1 MNIRHA
7 LKPLALAAALVA
19 TGSAQAAIDVYFD
32 EASFLAA
39 VANAATDTF
48 DDLIPGQA
56 YDGPLMRS
64 AGSYDYT
71 VSTSPDSPILYG
83 AGTAGDAWLSTN
95 IASDFIVFDG
105 FSSDVTAVGAYVF
118 GSDIAGDFL
127 QRGLTVVRVSNGI
140 DTAVEFQLRAD
151 TATYFGFVSDS
162 PLLSFEVKTFYG
174 QNTVVWPTVN
184 DLTLAAAIP
193 EPETYA
199 LMLAGLA
206 AIGFMARRR
215 RS

>member
-7 LKPLALAAALVA
+7 LKPLAVAAAVVA
-19 TGSAQAAIDVYFD
+19 AGSAQAAIDVYFD

-39 VANAATDTF
+39 VVNAATDTF
-48 DDLIPGQA
+48 DDLVPGQA

-64 AGSYDYT
+64 AGGYDYT
-71 VSTSPDSPILYG
+71 VSTSPDSPTLYG
-83 AGTAGDAWLSTN
+83 AGTAGDAWLSSN
-95 IASDFIVFDG
+95 IASDFIVFSG
-105 FSSDVTAVGAYVF
+105 FSSNVTAVGAYVF

-127 QRGLTVVRVSNGI
+127 QRGLTAVRVSNGV
-140 DTAVEFQLRAD
+140 DTAVEFQFRAD

-162 PLLSFEVKTFYG
+162 PLVSFEVKTFYG

-193 EPETYA
+193 EPETYT

>member
-1 MNIRHA
+1 MDIRHA
-7 LKPLALAAALVA
+7 LKPLAFAAAIA
-19 TGSAQAAIDVYFD
+19 AAGSAQAAIDVYFD

-39 VANAATDTF
+39 VVNAATDTF
-48 DDLIPGQA
+48 DDLTPGAA

-64 AGSYDYT
+64 VGSHSYT
-71 VSTSPDSPILYG
+71 VSTSPDSPVLYG
-83 AGTAGDAWLSTN
+83 AGTAGDAWLSTD

-105 FSSDVTAVGAYVF
+105 FSPGVTAVGAYVF
-118 GSDIAGDFL
+118 GSDSAGEFL
-127 QRGLTVVRVSNGI
+127 QRGLTAVRVSNGV
-140 DTAVEFQLRAD
+140 DTAVEFQFRAG
-151 TATYFGFVSDS
+151 TATYFGFVSDT
-162 PLLSFEVKTFYG
+162 PLLSFEVKTLYG
-174 QNTVVWPTVN
+174 QNTAIWPTIN